1 VDFTRHCR
9 FQFGEYVQAH
19 EEHDNTM
26 APRTIGALALHPTGN
41 AQGSF
46 YFFSL
51 STGRMITHGRAT
63 ALPRPDDVIDQ
74 VHRIARQKK
83 ANLGMLFEDCN
94 NMPIPGDQDLPDN
107 DSEADDS
114 DYDDDDDDDDS
125 DYNDNNLG
133 QPAIRANLA
142 GVHNGA
148 NNNDFNDADYYDNDV
163 VDNDYEEEITGVQ
176 DDDEEITGVH
186 NEDNDDDDDAA
197 DNDYEEEIVGVQDNE
212 EEIAGV
218 HEEELNN
225 EDEMEVNPQGEK
237 QENED
242 MEEDNGNDHD
252 NYNNNTINNEMDT
265 KYGARSGRHN
275 LRTRKPRDFL
285 HLFANAEHRPHG
297 ETEQANEPKQ
307 NTMLETHQMNMQ
319 QGIRVFGEKGVKAV
333 KKQML
338 QLHERK
344 VMRIEDPRE
353 LTYEQKKEVLAYLM
367 FLKRNDVAKSGDKDA
382 PMGKNKG
389 RFLPHSGN

>member
-148 NNNDFNDADYYDNDV
+148 NNNDFNDTDYDDN
-163 VDNDYEEEITGVQ
+163 EE
-176 DDDEEITGVH
+176 
-186 NEDNDDDDDAA
+186 A
-197 DNDYEEEIVGVQDNE
+197 DNDYEEEVAGVQDNE
-212 EEIAGV
+212 EEISGVQDDEEEIAGV
-218 HEEELNN
+218 HDEELNN
-225 EDEMEVNPQGEK
+225 EDEMEVNPQGTK

-242 MEEDNGNDHD
+242 VEEDNNNNHD
-252 NYNNNTINNEMDT
+252 NYNNNTINKKMDT
-265 KYGARSGRHN
+265 KYGAWSGRYN
-275 LRTRKPRDFL
+275 LRTRKPRDFS
-285 HLFANAEHRPHG
+285 HLFANAERRPHG
-297 ETEQANEPKQ
+297 ETEQEKEPKQ
-307 NTMLETHQMNMQ
+307 DTMLETPQMNMR
-319 QGIRVFGEKGVKAV
+319 QGIRVFGEKGVKTV
-333 KKQML
+333 KKEML